1 MGEERRSCAAAGA
14 PEEAR
19 GAQGQAAHV
28 ALQGGPGFP
37 GAERN
42 GAETQ
47 LRPTRKRD
55 VGAPRRR
62 AAQRNAAEQRG
73 SPVGRAG

>member
-1 MGEERRSCAAAGA
+1 MGKERRSCAAAGA
-14 PEEAR
+14 TEGAR
-19 GAQGQAAHV
+19 ETQGQAAEA

-42 GAETQ
+42 GAETH

-62 AAQRNAAEQRG
+62 AAQWNEE
-73 SPVGRAG
+73 